1 MSYYRDAYECAKT
14 IEVAKDAISHKLKC
28 NEQKKKEESD
38 NLTREFYRFISPET
52 TSLSEFTSVTDLTAF
67 YSKIRNELTW
77 DEEGETAIFVQ
88 KEEVQDLSML
98 N

>member
-28 NEQKKKEESD
+28 IEQKKKEEPD

-52 TSLSEFTSVTDLTAF
+52 TSLSEFTSVTDLAAL
-67 YSKIRNELTW
+67 YSKINNELTW
-77 DEEGETAIFVQ
+77 DEEG
-88 KEEVQDLSML
+88 
-98 N
+98 